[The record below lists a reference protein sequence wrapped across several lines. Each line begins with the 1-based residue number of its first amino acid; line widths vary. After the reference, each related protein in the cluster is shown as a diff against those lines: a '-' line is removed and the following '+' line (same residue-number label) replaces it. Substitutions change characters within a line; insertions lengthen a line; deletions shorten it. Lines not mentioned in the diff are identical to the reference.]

1 MTSNILVFLTD
12 DHAQWAAG
20 CYGNSEVHTP
30 NLDHLADTGVI
41 FDNAYTPS
49 PVCSPARASFF
60 TGRLPSQHGMH
71 DYLAEGDP
79 EVRSTSWLAGER
91 LVSEVLQE
99 RGYVTGLSGKWHLGH
114 GERPARGFDFWYSR
128 SAPVS
133 EAEGYHTPWQRT
145 EPVEKRYD
153 RHAITDRAIE
163 FLRGRAREAQD
174 EPFFLFVG
182 HLATH
187 SPWTGAPERLVNR
200 YRRATFRDI
209 PDDVTHPFG
218 RLRSESLYP
227 TRNDSREALAQ
238 YYAAVTDIDEQVG
251 RVLDE
256 LDSLEL
262 RDDTLVIY
270 TSDHGLNMGHHG
282 IWGKGN
288 GTLPYNVVDESIR
301 VPLIVN
307 HPGSILGGQRR
318 RENVSHVDT
327 FHTLLDVAGAPEPET
342 PTTPYPGRS
351 YRDALLGAPLRDAS
365 ELVFAEYGTLRM
377 VRSDR
382 FKLVRR
388 FPDGPHEMFDLRQDP
403 REAVNVIDDPEL
415 SERRATLDEALTSY
429 FATYQEVGRQGTN
442 VLNQPRHN
450 GDEAWRDNRPPV
462 LVESSA
468 WLDRLEESIQE
479 RRRQQREKTA
489 GIHDTTSSTGGSHH
503 DDN

>member
-1 MTSNILVFLTD
+1 MPSNILVFLTD

-20 CYGNSEVHTP
+20 CYGNSEVQTP
-30 NLDHLADTGVI
+30 NLDHLARTGVI

-60 TGRLPSQHGMH
+60 TGRLPSQHGVH
-71 DYLAEGDP
+71 DYLAEADP
-79 EVRSTSWLAGER
+79 EVRSVEWLKGER
-91 LVSEVLQE
+91 LISEVLQE

-133 EAEGYHTPWQRT
+133 EAEGYHTPWRRT

-163 FLRGRAREAQD
+163 FLRNRD
-174 EPFFLFVG
+174 EDQPFFLFVG

-187 SPWTGAPERLVNR
+187 SPWAGAPERLVER

-209 PDDVTHPFG
+209 PEDVTHPFG
-218 RLRSESLYP
+218 RPRSESLYAS
-227 TRNDSREALAQ
+227 RNDPREALAQ
-238 YYAAVTDIDEQVG
+238 YYAAVTDIDDQVG

-256 LDSLEL
+256 LDSLDL

-288 GTLPYNVVDESIR
+288 GTLPYNALDESVR

-318 RENVSHVDT
+318 KENVSHVDT
-327 FHTLLDVAGAPEPET
+327 FRTLLDTAAADLPDDRS
-342 PTTPYPGRS
+342 TPYPGRS
-351 YRDALLGAPLRDAS
+351 YRDALLGAPLPDARG
-365 ELVFAEYGTLRM
+365 LVFAEYGNLRM

-382 FKLVRR
+382 HKLVRR
-388 FPDGPHEMFDLRQDP
+388 FPDGPHEMFDLERDP
-403 REAVNVIDDPEL
+403 RETVNVIDAPEL
-415 SERRATLDEALTSY
+415 RDRRDALDEAMNAY
-429 FATYQEVGRQGTN
+429 FAAHEEPGRAGVH
-442 VLNQPRHN
+442 VLDQPRHN
-450 GDEAWRDNRPPV
+450 GDEAWRDDRPPV
-462 LVESSA
+462 LVESSQ
-468 WLDRLEESIQE
+468 WLDDLEARIQE
-479 RRRQQREKTA
+479 KRRQHSE
-489 GIHDTTSSTGGSHH
+489 SNGSAQ
-503 DDN
+503 

>member
-1 MTSNILVFLTD
+1 MTSNILVFFTD

-20 CYGNSEVHTP
+20 CYGNSEVQTP
-30 NLDHLADTGVI
+30 NLDHLAETGVI

-60 TGRLPSQHGMH
+60 TGRLPSQHGVH
-71 DYLAEGDP
+71 DYLAEADP
-79 EVRSTSWLAGER
+79 EVRSTAWLTGER
-91 LVSEVLQE
+91 LISEVLQE
-99 RGYVTGLSGKWHLGH
+99 QGYVTGLSGKWHLGH

-145 EPVEKRYD
+145 EPAEKRYD

-163 FLRGRAREAQD
+163 FLRERD
-174 EPFFLFVG
+174 EDKPFFLFVG

-187 SPWTGAPERLVNR
+187 SPWAGAPERLVNR

-209 PDDVTHPFG
+209 PKDVTHPFG

-227 TRNDSREALAQ
+227 SRDDPREALAQ
-238 YYAAVTDIDEQVG
+238 YYAAVTDIDDQVG

-256 LDSLEL
+256 LDSLAL

-318 RENVSHVDT
+318 RENVSHLDT
-327 FHTLLDVAGAPEPET
+327 FQTLLDSAAVGAPQEPS
-342 PTTPYPGRS
+342 TPYPGRS
-351 YRDALLGAPLRDAS
+351 YRDALLGRPLRDACD
-365 ELVFAEYGTLRM
+365 LVFAEYGNLRM
-377 VRSDR
+377 VRSDQ

-388 FPDGPHEMFDLRQDP
+388 LPEGPHEMFDLRRDP
-403 REAVNVIDDPEL
+403 RETVNVIDAPEVRD
-415 SERRATLDEALTSY
+415 RRDALDEALNCY
-429 FATYQEVGRQGTN
+429 FAAHEEPGRAGTH
-442 VLNQPRHN
+442 VLDQPRHN

-462 LVESSA
+462 LAESSQ
-468 WLDRLEESIQE
+468 WLDNLEKSIQE
-479 RRRQQREKTA
+479 RRRQHRESTA
-489 GIHDTTSSTGGSHH
+489 PAHTTASTTDGGSRERH
-503 DDN
+503 

>member
-20 CYGNSEVHTP
+20 CYGNSEVQTP
-30 NLDHLADTGVI
+30 NLDHLAETGVI

-49 PVCSPARASFF
+49 PVCSPARASLF
-60 TGRLPSQHGMH
+60 TGRLPSQHGVH
-71 DYLAEGDP
+71 DYLAEADP
-79 EVRSTSWLAGER
+79 EVRSTAWLADE
-91 LVSEVLQE
+91 LLISEILQE
-99 RGYVTGLSGKWHLGH
+99 QGYATGLSGKWHLGH

-145 EPVEKRYD
+145 EPAEKRYD

-163 FLRGRAREAQD
+163 FLRNTD
-174 EPFFLFVG
+174 EDKPFFLLIG

-209 PDDVTHPFG
+209 PKDVTHPFG

-227 TRNDSREALAQ
+227 TRNDPHEALAQ
-238 YYAAVTDIDEQVG
+238 YYATVTDIDEQVG

-256 LDSLEL
+256 LDSLDV

-307 HPGSILGGQRR
+307 HPKTILGGQRR

-327 FHTLLDVAGAPEPET
+327 FQTLLDSASVSVPEVPS
-342 PTTPYPGRS
+342 TPYPGRS
-351 YRDALLGAPLRDAS
+351 YRDALLGGPLPDARD
-365 ELVFAEYGTLRM
+365 LVFAEYGNLRM

-388 FPDGPHEMFDLRQDP
+388 FPDGPHEMFDLHGDP
-403 REAVNVIDDPEL
+403 RETVNVIDNPEL
-415 SERRATLDEALTSY
+415 HEQRDTLDEALTGY
-429 FATYQEVGRQGTN
+429 FTAHEEPGRAGTH
-442 VLNQPRHN
+442 VLDQPRHN

-462 LVESSA
+462 LVEDSA
-468 WLDRLEESIQE
+468 WLDRLEENIQA
-479 RRRQQREKTA
+479 RRRQRRASTA
-489 GIHDTTSSTGGSHH
+489 HAQNTASTIDGGSRERH
-503 DDN
+503 

>member
-20 CYGNSEVHTP
+20 CYGNSEVQTP
-30 NLDHLADTGVI
+30 NLDHLAETGVI

-71 DYLAEGDP
+71 DYLAEADP
-79 EVRSTSWLAGER
+79 EVRATSWLSGER
-91 LVSEVLQE
+91 LLSEVLQE
-99 RGYVTGLSGKWHLGH
+99 HGYVTGLSGKWHLGR
-114 GERPARGFDFWYSR
+114 GEHPARGFDFWYSR

-163 FLRGRAREAQD
+163 FLRNRTREGED
-174 EPFFLFVG
+174 KPFFLFVG

-187 SPWTGAPERLVNR
+187 SPWSGAPERLVNR

-209 PDDVTHPFG
+209 PDDVAYPFG
-218 RLRSESLYP
+218 RQRSESLYP
-227 TRNDSREALAQ
+227 TRNDPREALAQ
-238 YYAAVTDIDEQVG
+238 YYAAVTDIDDQVG

-256 LDSLEL
+256 LDSLDL
-262 RDDTLVIY
+262 RDDTMVIY
-270 TSDHGLNMGHHG
+270 TGDHGLNTGHHG

-307 HPGSILGGQRR
+307 HPGSVLGGQRR
-318 RENVSHVDT
+318 KENVSHVDT
-327 FHTLLDVAGAPEPET
+327 FQTLLDSAGAAVPEAPS
-342 PTTPYPGRS
+342 TPYPGRS
-351 YRDALLGAPLRDAS
+351 YRDALLGGPLPGARD
-365 ELVFAEYGTLRM
+365 LVFAEYGNLRM

-388 FPDGPHEMFDLRQDP
+388 FPDGPHEMFDLHRDP
-403 REAVNVIDDPEL
+403 RETTDVIDDPAL
-415 SERRATLDEALTSY
+415 QDRRAALDEALDDY
-429 FATYQEVGRQGTN
+429 FAAHEEPGRAGTH
-442 VLNQPRHN
+442 VRDQPRHN

-462 LVESSA
+462 LVESSQ
-468 WLDRLEESIQE
+468 WLDNLEESIQE
-479 RRRQQREKTA
+479 RRRATAAATATTDGGTRE
-489 GIHDTTSSTGGSHH
+489 HH
-503 DDN
+503 